1 VIQDYIFVGNSSGI
15 IRVFDMKT
23 QREMKP
29 LMDESTIGSNKV
41 TSIDISDDGGF
52 LISGYKKGQVALWDL
67 VNYKLLKFINDIHQ
81 TDVINAKIYH
91 VDENENLYAVS
102 SEDAG
107 RVQLVR
113 YNKKSFLGGYSS
125 EA

>member
-1 VIQDYIFVGNSSGI
+1 
-15 IRVFDMKT
+15 
-23 QREMKP
+23 
-29 LMDESTIGSNKV
+29 
-41 TSIDISDDGGF
+41 
-52 LISGYKKGQVALWDL
+52 
-67 VNYKLLKFINDIHQ
+67 
-81 TDVINAKIYH
+81 VINAKIYH

-107 RVQLVR
+107 RVQLIR

>member
-1 VIQDYIFVGNSSGI
+1 MIQDYIFVGNSSGI

-67 VNYKLLKFINDIHQ
+67 VNYKLLKFINDIH
-81 TDVINAKIYH
+81 
-91 VDENENLYAVS
+91 
-102 SEDAG
+102 
-107 RVQLVR
+107 
-113 YNKKSFLGGYSS
+113 
-125 EA
+125 

>member
-1 VIQDYIFVGNSSGI
+1 
-15 IRVFDMKT
+15 M
-23 QREMKP
+23 
-29 LMDESTIGSNKV
+29 
-41 TSIDISDDGGF
+41 
-52 LISGYKKGQVALWDL
+52 
-67 VNYKLLKFINDIHQ
+67 
-81 TDVINAKIYH
+81 INAKIYH

>member
-1 VIQDYIFVGNSSGI
+1 
-15 IRVFDMKT
+15 
-23 QREMKP
+23 
-29 LMDESTIGSNKV
+29 MDESTIGSNKV

>member
-1 VIQDYIFVGNSSGI
+1 MIQDYIFVGNSSGI

>member
-1 VIQDYIFVGNSSGI
+1 
-15 IRVFDMKT
+15 MKT

-67 VNYKLLKFINDIHQ
+67 VNYKLLKFINDIH
-81 TDVINAKIYH
+81 
-91 VDENENLYAVS
+91 
-102 SEDAG
+102 
-107 RVQLVR
+107 
-113 YNKKSFLGGYSS
+113 
-125 EA
+125 

>member
-67 VNYKLLKFINDIHQ
+67 VNYKLLKFINDIH
-81 TDVINAKIYH
+81 
-91 VDENENLYAVS
+91 
-102 SEDAG
+102 
-107 RVQLVR
+107 
-113 YNKKSFLGGYSS
+113 
-125 EA
+125 